1 MDNER
6 RDHLLELR
14 KTYLRRL
21 RMLEEQAALFV
32 KDTRPEISIEIE
44 NLRAKIAEFDQQ
56 LGETTTC

>member
-21 RMLEEQAALFV
+21 RMLEEQAALFG